1 VSTFLGY
8 TPIERALLP
17 PRRIG
22 LTAVTAFARK
32 TGDIAVLSAT
42 DLSVIALTYQH
53 EVAENG
59 EKNIRSEPGQRTAS
73 AGTVSGSTPSTQPAT
88 SIQAGEVDEAEEEE
102 EEEEEVAEDDS
113 EEEEP
118 EAAQGDSE
126 DVVVEV
132 DEITRSIDQVL
143 LDAPAE
149 SADAVTEATSPSSSS
164 VLPAQVPT
172 EAAGRAAAEAAAAFP
187 DEDDES
193 DGGEWITPTNVNK
206 HRSHDLGLLPTENAN
221 AEAGPIAAACMT
233 GDFAV
238 QNVLLGMGLGLVG
251 EGGKRISKV
260 KSFVLRC
267 HACFK

>member
-1 VSTFLGY
+1 M
-8 TPIERALLP
+8 
-17 PRRIG
+17 
-22 LTAVTAFARK
+22 
-32 TGDIAVLSAT
+32 LSAT

>member
-1 VSTFLGY
+1 M
-8 TPIERALLP
+8 
-17 PRRIG
+17 
-22 LTAVTAFARK
+22 TAFARK
-32 TGDIAVLSAT
+32 TGDIAVLSTT

-59 EKNIRSEPGQRTAS
+59 EGNIRTELGSRHQPNTTVPNSTATPAGASDAVGEFEEPERGDEEVEEENSSSE
-73 AGTVSGSTPSTQPAT
+73 
-88 SIQAGEVDEAEEEE
+88 GEVDE
-102 EEEEEVAEDDS
+102 
-113 EEEEP
+113 
-118 EAAQGDSE
+118 
-126 DVVVEV
+126 VE
-132 DEITRSIDQVL
+132 EITRSIDQVL
-143 LDAPAE
+143 LDPLAGSEDLPQQSAHE
-149 SADAVTEATSPSSSS
+149 SSNTPSTSQRVSEQVSTPDTNDAAV
-164 VLPAQVPT
+164 
-172 EAAGRAAAEAAAAFP
+172 P

-193 DGGEWITPTNVNK
+193 DGGEWITPSNVNQ

-221 AEAGPIAAACMT
+221 AESGPIAAACMT